1 MSESKSKKRIILFG
15 AGRSSTYLI
24 EYLLEHAQAE
34 GWQIL
39 LADSNPEVAM
49 SKLGGHPDGSAVAC
63 DINDA
68 DKRGEL
74 IAGSDFVISM
84 LPAFLHILV
93 AKDCLKYGKE
103 MATASYLSDELK
115 EMEEEIAAKG
125 LVFAN
130 ELGLDPGLDHM
141 SAMKIFDEI
150 RRKGGRI
157 TSFKSYTGGLVA
169 PESDDNPWHYKISWN
184 PRNVVLAGQ
193 CTSQYLEDGNVRY
206 VPYHKLFRISEDVEV
221 SSYGTYSMYVN
232 RDSIKYIDL
241 YGLEGIETMV
251 RGTFRGE
258 NYCEAWAVLI
268 DLGLTDNST
277 RMSLDKDFTLGE
289 YTKGFLEG
297 SGNDYKNRIESTIGR
312 KISDRT
318 YEQIQWLGLFSEEI
332 CSLRHPTPAEILEHV
347 IVSKWV
353 LKPGD
358 KDLVIMQHEIEYI
371 LANQTQTLYST
382 LYHIGSDDLHTAM
395 SELVGLP
402 LAIYTKLRLR
412 GQFGTPGCIIPTSEE
427 LYTPILGELE
437 GMGIKFSESHKV

>member
-1 MSESKSKKRIILFG
+1 MSESISKKRIILFG
-15 AGRSSTYLI
+15 AGRSATYLI
-24 EYLLEHAQAE
+24 QYLLDHAQTE
-34 GWQIL
+34 GWQIV
-39 LADSNPEVAM
+39 LADSNTEVAM
-49 SKLGGHPDGSAVAC
+49 SKLGGHPDGSAVGC

-74 IAGSDFVISM
+74 IASSDFVISM

-93 AKDCLKYGKE
+93 AKDCLKYGKD

-115 EMEEEIAAKG
+115 EMESEIAAKG

-150 RRKGGRI
+150 RRKGGTI

-169 PESDDNPWHYKISWN
+169 PKNDDNPWHYKISWN

-206 VPYHKLFRISEDVEV
+206 VPYHKLFRISEDVKV
-221 SSYGTYSMYVN
+221 PGYGTYSMYVN

-241 YGLEGIETMV
+241 YGLEGIKTMI

-258 NYCEAWAVLI
+258 NYCEAWSVLI

-277 RMSLDKDFTLGE
+277 RMSLDKDFTLEE
-289 YTKGFLEG
+289 YIKGFLEG
-297 SGNDYKNRIESTIGR
+297 SGKDYKSRIEATIGR

-318 YEQIQWLGLFSEEI
+318 FEQIQWLGLFSEEI

-347 IVSKWV
+347 IVRKWV

-371 LANQTQTLYST
+371 LANQTHTLYST
-382 LYHIGSDDLHTAM
+382 LYHIGIDDLHTAM

-412 GQFGTPGCIIPTSEE
+412 GQFGPPGCIIPTSEE
-427 LYTPILGELE
+427 LYMPILSELE
-437 GMGIKFSESHKV
+437 DMGIKFNESHKV

>member
-1 MSESKSKKRIILFG
+1 MSDSKSKKTITLFG
-15 AGRSSTYLI
+15 AGRSATFLI
-24 EYLLEHAQAE
+24 EYLLKHAPSE
-34 GWQIL
+34 GWQII
-39 LADSNPEVAM
+39 LADSNPEVAF
-49 SKLGGHPDGSAVAC
+49 SKLGGNPNGSAVSC

-68 DKRGEL
+68 VKRREL
-74 IAGSDFVISM
+74 IAASDFVISM

-93 AKDCLKYGKE
+93 AKDCLMYNRDL
-103 MATASYLSDELK
+103 ATASYLSDELK
-115 EMEEEIAAKG
+115 EMEEEIKAKG

-150 RRKGGRI
+150 KRKGGQI
-157 TSFKSYTGGLVA
+157 TSFKSFTGGLVA

-193 CTSQYLEDGNVRY
+193 CTSQYMESGNVHY
-206 VPYHKLFRISEDVEV
+206 VPYHRLFRISEDIKVIGH
-221 SSYGTYSMYVN
+221 GTYSMYVN

-241 YGLEGIETMV
+241 YGLEGIQTMI

-258 NYCEAWAVLI
+258 NYCDAWAVLI

-277 RMSLDKDFTLGE
+277 RMSLNKNFTLRE
-289 YTKGFLEG
+289 YIIGFLSG
-297 SGNDYKNRIESTIGR
+297 SGNNYKHRIESTIGR

-318 YEQIQWLGLFSEEI
+318 FEQIQWLGLFSNDT
-332 CSLRHPTPAEILEHV
+332 CPLQHPTPAEILEYI
-347 IVSKWV
+347 IVNKWV

-358 KDLVIMQHEIEYI
+358 KDLVVMQHEIEY
-371 LANQTQTLYST
+371 LLGDQTHTLYST
-382 LYHIGSDDLHTAM
+382 LYRTGTDDHHTAM

-412 GQFGTPGCIIPTSEE
+412 GNFGTPGCILPTTEDLYKPILEE
-427 LYTPILGELE
+427 LEDI
-437 GMGIKFSESHKV
+437 GMKFIESHKI